1 MLALHRWGGWRGRA
15 DSELEL
21 SSFSPMKIV
30 SPGKYPTDLALGLS
44 RRFRGQ
50 QWLMVIGMQTMPEPD
65 VRSAWGRR

>member
-1 MLALHRWGGWRGRA
+1 
-15 DSELEL
+15 
-21 SSFSPMKIV
+21 MKIV

-65 VRSAWGRR
+65 VRVAWGRR